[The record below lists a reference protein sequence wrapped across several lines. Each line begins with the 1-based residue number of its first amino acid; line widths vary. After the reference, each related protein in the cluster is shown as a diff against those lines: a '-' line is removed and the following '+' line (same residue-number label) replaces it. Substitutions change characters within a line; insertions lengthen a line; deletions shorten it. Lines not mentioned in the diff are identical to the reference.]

1 MSPSPPVA
9 ARRFLVRGRVQGVGF
24 RWSAMAEGN
33 RLGLAGWAR
42 NLADG
47 RVEVHAQGDP
57 EALAAL
63 ADWLGVGP
71 LGAEVG
77 RPRGAGG
84 ARTGPGGL
92 RDPAV
97 NSRHVIRR

>member
-1 MSPSPPVA
+1 MSPGGGPAGPAAA
-9 ARRFLVRGRVQGVGF
+9 ARRVLVRGRVQGVAF

-42 NLADG
+42 NLPDG

-63 ADWLGVGP
+63 VAWLHAGP
-71 LGAEVG
+71 PGAEVAAVSEESAV
-77 RPRGAGG
+77 PE
-84 ARTGPGGL
+84 PGL
-92 RDPAV
+92 EAFE
-97 NSRHVIRR
+97 IRR

>member
-1 MSPSPPVA
+1 MTAA
-9 ARRFLVRGRVQGVGF
+9 ARRFVVRGRVQGVGF

-57 EALAAL
+57 GALAAL
-63 ADWLGVGP
+63 ADWLRVGP
-71 LGAEVG
+71 LGAEVIDLMEA
-77 RPRGAGG
+77 PA
-84 ARTGPGGL
+84 APEPGL
-92 RDPAV
+92 EAFE
-97 NSRHVIRR
+97 IRR

>member
-1 MSPSPPVA
+1 VTVA
-9 ARRFLVRGRVQGVGF
+9 ARSFVVRGRVQGVGF

-57 EALAAL
+57 EALALL
-63 ADWLGVGP
+63 AGWLRVGP
-71 LGAEVG
+71 LGAEVTDLQES
-77 RPRGAGG
+77 PAAPEAGLE
-84 ARTGPGGL
+84 AFE
-92 RDPAV
+92 
-97 NSRHVIRR
+97 IRR